1 MRFYRT
7 VVGGQWSAVFTN
19 PQNSI
24 EMLTQTDVQ
33 IYLESLRGEFKV
45 DGFRSFR
52 TFNFRE
58 YRVADRE
65 PFGTLEVLNDETLM
79 PECSHE
85 LRVEHFCQIILLPI
99 VGAIE
104 VEEKGKEHQF
114 VNSGEML
121 FMLASPGK
129 HYTITN
135 PYPDE
140 PINYLQIRI
149 DDGQFLSTPMS
160 SGITVPFDL
169 SEKNVLLP
177 VRGYNGSSVHLFI
190 GQYDGRAEGIF
201 TSWNPGHRAF
211 IFVIEGAF
219 EVQNR
224 LLERRDGLALGN
236 AEAVEFEALSNG
248 AILLVIDIG

>member
-1 MRFYRT
+1 MFPT
-7 VVGGQWSAVFTN
+7 
-19 PQNSI
+19 
-24 EMLTQTDVQ
+24 TQAQ
-33 IYLESLRGEFKV
+33 IYLEGLRGQFQA

-52 TFNFRE
+52 TFNFEE
-58 YRVADRE
+58 YRGAARE
-65 PFGTLEVLNDETLM
+65 PLGTLEVLNDETLM
-79 PECSHE
+79 PECGRE
-85 LRVEHFCQIILLPI
+85 LVVEQFCQVILLPL

-104 VEEKGKEHQF
+104 VEEKGREPRF
-114 VNSGEML
+114 INSGEVL
-121 FMLASPGK
+121 FLLASPDK

-140 PINYLQIRI
+140 AINYLQIRI
-149 DDGQFLSTPMS
+149 NDSQFLSTPMSS

-177 VRGYNGSSVHLFI
+177 VSGDNAGSAHLFI

-201 TSWNPGHRAF
+201 TSWNVDHNTF

-224 LLERRDGLALGN
+224 LLERRDGLGLRN

-248 AILLVIDIG
+248 AILLVMDIGGQD

>member
-1 MRFYRT
+1 MI
-7 VVGGQWSAVFTN
+7 A
-19 PQNSI
+19 
-24 EMLTQTDVQ
+24 QTDAQ
-33 IYLESLRGEFKV
+33 IYLESLRGQFLA

-52 TFNFRE
+52 TFNFEE
-58 YRVADRE
+58 YHAADRG

-79 PECSHE
+79 PECSYT
-85 LRVEHFCQIILLPI
+85 LRVERFCQIILLPV

-104 VEEKGKEHQF
+104 VGEKGREPRF
-114 VNSGEML
+114 INSGEAL
-121 FMLASPGK
+121 FLLASPDK

-149 DDGQFLSTPMS
+149 ADGEFLSTPMS
-160 SGITVPFDL
+160 FGITSQFDL
-169 SEKNVLLP
+169 SETNVLLP
-177 VRGYNGSSVHLFI
+177 VRGYNGSSAHLFI

-201 TSWNPGHRAF
+201 TSWNADHSAF
-211 IFVIEGAF
+211 IYVLEGAF

-224 LLERRDGLALGN
+224 LLERRDALALAN

-248 AILLVIDIG
+248 AILLVISGLNPMVD